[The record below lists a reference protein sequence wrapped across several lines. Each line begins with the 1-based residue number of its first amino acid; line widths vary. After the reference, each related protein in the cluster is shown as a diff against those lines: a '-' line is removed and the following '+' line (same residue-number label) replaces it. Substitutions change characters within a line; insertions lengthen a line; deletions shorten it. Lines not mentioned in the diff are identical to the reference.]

1 MEQQDKYTKICQ
13 ELNKRA
19 KANIKR
25 FVSWIDEGAFK
36 KADIDITELV
46 NALENVADK
55 LTNPEK
61 VEAFFKAEDIK
72 PGFLLFVPFFLT
84 DQDGAEMI
92 RAYGQDRTTS
102 KGKEGGG
109 A

>member
-1 MEQQDKYTKICQ
+1 MKQQDKYTKICQ

-36 KADIDITELV
+36 EAGIDITELV
-46 NALENVADK
+46 NALETVADK

-61 VEAFFKAEDIK
+61 GEALFKAEDIK
-72 PGFLLFVPFFLT
+72 PCSLLFVPFFLT